1 MVTRIG
7 PKKPFRHF
15 LKAWRLALGLTQ
27 ETLAER
33 LGTSKGQIS
42 NWENYKKDMTANVVA
57 ALAEALNI
65 EPSDIFR
72 DPATPSVDTLLGTAT
87 PEQRRLAVEM
97 VKTILKTGT

>member
-15 LKAWRLALGLTQ
+15 LRAWRKAKGLTQ

-42 NWENYKKDMTANVVA
+42 NWETYKKDMTANVVA
-57 ALAEALNI
+57 ALAEALGI

-72 DPATPSVDTLLGTAT
+72 DPDMPSIDTLLGTAT

-97 VKTILKTGT
+97 VKTILKSAS